1 MIVCD
6 CMLFTRANQIY
17 RLVVGLI
24 TPKTLAGRMMVYVDT
39 YLRTQLIPQSLLG
52 LKGLV
57 RWFSILRQESNGL
70 K

>member
-1 MIVCD
+1 MIIYD

-24 TPKTLAGRMMVYVDT
+24 TPKTSAGRMMVYVDT
-39 YLRTQLIPQSLLG
+39 YLRTRLIPQSLLG

-57 RWFSILRQESNGL
+57 RLSLILRQESNRL